1 MSTQKHRESFANN
14 LCKDTGHDWM
24 TTAAANWRVCKRE
37 GCRASQRL
45 RDGQWVSNAKLYR
58 FYDPMLEHGK
68 RQRAPKQG
76 AMWEASQ
83 AQNNRE
89 V

>member
-1 MSTQKHRESFANN
+1 MSRSQGNS

-24 TTAAANWRVCKRE
+24 LTVAENWRWCKRE
-37 GCRASQRL
+37 RCPASQRL
-45 RDGQWVSNAKLYR
+45 GDGKWISNAKLYR

-76 AMWEASQ
+76 AMWETERGGSSEEYL
-83 AQNNRE
+83 R
-89 V
+89 